1 MFKLNSPVLSGF
13 LKGLIF
19 LTLMGIVYGLLM
31 FFTEIPETASPYLTL
46 AILALSVFGGGFGA
60 ARQAGA
66 KGLII
71 GLEVAL
77 LFVILILGITLVF
90 RPGYFDWGAALLK
103 LGLVL
108 LAGMLG
114 GMTGVAFCQ
123 K

>member
-1 MFKLNSPVLSGF
+1 MLKLHNPVLSGF

-31 FFTEIPETASPYLTL
+31 FFTEMPDTARPYLTL
-46 AILALSVFGGGFGA
+46 AILVFSVFLGGFGA

-103 LGLVL
+103 LGSML

-114 GMTGVAFCQ
+114 GMTSVAFGQ
-123 K
+123 R

>member
-1 MFKLNSPVLSGF
+1 MFKVNSPVLSGF

-19 LTLMGIVYGLLM
+19 LMLMGIIYGLLM
-31 FFTEIPETASPYLTL
+31 YFTEVPEMTGPYLGL
-46 AILALSVFGGGFGA
+46 SILALSVFLGSFGA
-60 ARQAGA
+60 ARQTGA
-66 KGLII
+66 RGLII

-90 RPGYFDWGAALLK
+90 RPGYFDWGTALLK

-114 GMTGVAFCQ
+114 GMAGVAFGQ